1 MGRVAEL
8 GSLDEIVQ
16 PSAKIPLSRFPAD
29 LATVLALPAAG
40 ICLLVAS
47 SLPHLWRMAL
57 FALLGVVFITLGI
70 RLTRFGHLL
79 PCLYGVLYIVMGIS
93 ALYIAFLEA
102 TFFA

>member
-1 MGRVAEL
+1 
-8 GSLDEIVQ
+8 
-16 PSAKIPLSRFPAD
+16 
-29 LATVLALPAAG
+29 
-40 ICLLVAS
+40 
-47 SLPHLWRMAL
+47 MAL